1 MAPAGYDSVP
11 TGIWPHGVGLKL
23 HVWDIS
29 YIKTYT
35 NPITVMC
42 NKKTSFEPK
51 IEPNYRSVICRYI
64 RVVHEESGN
73 SQIWEAPIVFGG
85 LDWLSDWWDGDFGQ
99 APRLS
104 EIQPFA
110 LDESCGGVTVPQWWF
125 SGTWASP
132 RVSFLSS
139 MGSWIWSNLLFFG
152 LTHAFRLFK
161 HVLRQTCSL
170 VSTNMQNA
178 ELYEATCPPNPTYRS
193 ARSAN
198 IASLQKSR
206 LFGRFTVLVF

>member
-1 MAPAGYDSVP
+1 M
-11 TGIWPHGVGLKL
+11 
-23 HVWDIS
+23 
-29 YIKTYT
+29 
-35 NPITVMC
+35 
-42 NKKTSFEPK
+42 
-51 IEPNYRSVICRYI
+51 
-64 RVVHEESGN
+64 
-73 SQIWEAPIVFGG
+73 FGG

-99 APRLS
+99 VPRLS

-125 SGTWASP
+125 IGTWASP

-139 MGSWIWSNLLFFG
+139 MGSLPCEKGFWNLTDKETWCGMPWIWSNLLFFG

-206 LFGRFTVLVF
+206 VFGGFTVLVF